1 MLREDSPYKSDGGD
15 TDVKQEAGFP
25 VMMEERV
32 TEGHTCR
39 REWGCDLGLAE
50 DALLQD

>member
-1 MLREDSPYKSDGGD
+1 MLTEDSPYKSDGGD
-15 TDVKQEAGFP
+15 IDVKQEAGSP

-39 REWGCDLGLAE
+39 RE
-50 DALLQD
+50 